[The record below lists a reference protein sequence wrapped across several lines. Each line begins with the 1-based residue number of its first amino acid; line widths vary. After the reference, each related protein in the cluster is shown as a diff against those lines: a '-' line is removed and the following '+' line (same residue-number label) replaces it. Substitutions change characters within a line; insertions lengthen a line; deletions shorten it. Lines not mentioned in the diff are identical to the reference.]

1 MAHSHTPHTH
11 PRHHCRYVG
20 AAAFSAGCTQTIST
34 GIAVLEMTGEMDF
47 AIPVM
52 LAVVLS
58 VLVSSK
64 LTSSI
69 FDRISKLNG
78 LPNIHLPRCDITE
91 KVRLSPR
98 HSYQPKE
105 NAARSK

>member
-1 MAHSHTPHTH
+1 
-11 PRHHCRYVG
+11 
-20 AAAFSAGCTQTIST
+20 
-34 GIAVLEMTGEMDF
+34 MTGEMDF

-98 HSYQPKE
+98 HSYRPLSLDLHILDRVPIIHLVVTCPPLTH
-105 NAARSK
+105 ARTHAHALT